1 MNQKPA
7 YPVIPSER
15 GEDLH
20 NLDYHDTAD
29 LVLFMAGNQFMVMET
44 LIAAFQRR
52 HPEIPKIYYE
62 TLPPRLELNQILAGG
77 ALFRERLID
86 VVPDVYASVSRE
98 AMVQLEEA
106 ALLAPEAYH
115 LYLHNRIV
123 LMVPRGNPAGIRSVA
138 DLGRGAVRISQPNPE
153 YEDIAHHILR
163 MYRQAGGD
171 SLRRRIM
178 EEKAA
183 DGTTLLTVLHH
194 RETPER
200 IIAHEVDAGPV
211 WATEIEHARKKGL
224 PVDLVEPGEALD
236 QRDRIDYY
244 ICRLKGAP
252 HPDNAG
258 KFLDFILSD
267 EAQGIYRQYGFV
279 PYRRHG
285 ASPDICLSDR
295 HERPQRSWRR
305 HRRPRI

>member
-1 MNQKPA
+1 MSRKPA

-20 NLDYHDTAD
+20 HLESRDTAD

-52 HPEIPKIYYE
+52 HPEIRRIFYE

-77 ALFRERLID
+77 ALFGERLID

-106 ALLAPEAYH
+106 ALLAPGGYH

-123 LMVPRGNPAGIRSVA
+123 LMVPRGNPAGIRSVE
-138 DLGRGAVRISQPNPE
+138 DLGRAAVRISHPNPE

-163 MYRQAGGD
+163 MYRQVGGEA
-171 SLRRRIM
+171 LCLRIM

-183 DGTTLLTVLHH
+183 DGTTLLTVVHH

-200 IIAHEVDAGPV
+200 IIANEVDAGPV
-211 WATEIEHARKKGL
+211 WATEVEHARKRGL
-224 PVDLVEPGEALD
+224 PVDLVEPGESLD

-244 ICRLKGAP
+244 ICRLNGAP
-252 HPDNAG
+252 HPDSAA
-258 KFLDFILSD
+258 KFLDFIRSD
-267 EAQGIYRQYGFV
+267 EAQGIYERYGFV
-279 PYRRHG
+279 PHRRHS
-285 ASPDICLSDR
+285 ASRDTP
-295 HERPQRSWRR
+295 
-305 HRRPRI
+305 